1 MATGGQ
7 WISSSLNVIRGLTYF
22 LSVLRKAGLLAMAD
36 GGNLKSYSGFGQSP
50 KKVDKRPKPKIAFT
64 GEEYGFGYQA
74 VGRFIAKAREKGVYD
89 GGVKAVDQTLDQ
101 EFRDRQAFD
110 QFNFDGEQRQPLRT
124 KEQALMA
131 VKAGTAD
138 YAVVPFYNP
147 YFGYDFE
154 TLRAL
159 QTLSSVM
166 AVEQYEASDNMCL
179 AVHESQVLE
188 LAQSA
193 HPGSA
198 LSSMLKH
205 ERKSWGTHER
215 VRGDKNLDIN
225 GQSESYRAGLAIDQ
239 SAQMMLRD
247 RLDMVFTGPEAARR
261 CKSKL
266 DGLRAAGIELAETPQ
281 VVEPHRELARRARA
295 SLNGNRQVN
304 TFFDPRSGEAHYV
317 SSMSGEANYQTK
329 LYGVILPFQVAM
341 MSSDYVIIDPDM
353 DDSESLKTRFFV
365 VHQNP
370 DKSLFED
377 AYRTT
382 DAKTRYWEKRLKNVA
397 FQSNPK
403 TGGVRV
409 MLRFLRSDTAA
420 SVGDVEDYLRN
431 YGVSFNVVRLD
442 EDSGANKPASTV
454 MDIEFSNESH
464 DFSWHPF
471 SRRLR
476 GSVVNGAMKKA
487 FQRWKNRG
495 VLVLAAMP
503 YDEPQLA
510 RQKPRRWWKEA
521 LVAQQKD
528 FAETMFIRFS
538 RILFLYVLPVSV
550 VAGIGFLLAQ
560 MFGWI

>member
-1 MATGGQ
+1 
-7 WISSSLNVIRGLTYF
+7 
-22 LSVLRKAGLLAMAD
+22 MAD
-36 GGNLKSYSGFGQSP
+36 GGNYNALRAS
-50 KKVDKRPKPKIAFT
+50 KKEADKRPRPKVAFT

-74 VGRFIAKAREKGVYD
+74 VSRFIAKARDMGVYD
-89 GGVKAVDQTLDQ
+89 GGVKAVNNKLDQ
-101 EFRDRQAFD
+101 EFRDRKAFD
-110 QFNFDGEQRQPLRT
+110 KFNFNLEQRQPLRT

-131 VKAGTAD
+131 VKSGTAD

-147 YFGYDFE
+147 YFGYDYE
-154 TLRAL
+154 SLRAL

-193 HPGSA
+193 HPGSG
-198 LSSMLKH
+198 LSSVLKH
-205 ERKSWGTHER
+205 DRKSWGTAER
-215 VRGDKNLDIN
+215 VRGDKNLDVN

-239 SAQMMLRD
+239 SAQLMLRD
-247 RLDMVFTGPEAARR
+247 RLDMVFAGPEAARR

-266 DGLRAAGIELAETPQ
+266 DGLRAAGIELAETPKT
-281 VVEPHRELARRARA
+281 VEPHRELARRART
-295 SLNGNRQVN
+295 SLNTNRQVN

-317 SSMSGEANYQTK
+317 SSMNGEAQQQTQ
-329 LYGVILPFQVAM
+329 LFGVVLPFQVAM

-353 DDSESLKTRFFV
+353 DDSETLKTRFMV

-382 DAKTRYWEKRLKNVA
+382 DAKTRYWETRMRNVA
-397 FQSNPK
+397 WQSNPK

-420 SVGDVEDYLRN
+420 SIGDVEDYLRN
-431 YGVSFNVVRLD
+431 YGVSYNVVRLD
-442 EDSGANKPASTV
+442 EDSESTKPASIV
-454 MDIEFSNESH
+454 LDVEFSNENG
-464 DFSWHPF
+464 DFDWRPF
-471 SRRLR
+471 SRRFR
-476 GSVVNGAMKKA
+476 GSVVNGALKKS

-503 YDEPQLA
+503 YDEPQMPK
-510 RQKPRRWWKEA
+510 QKIRRWWKEA
-521 LVAQQKD
+521 LVAQQRD
-528 FAETMFIRFS
+528 FIETMFIRFS
-538 RILFLYVLPVSV
+538 RILFKYVLP
-550 VAGIGFLLAQ
+550 IGMLLGLALLAGRQ
-560 MFGWI
+560 MGLL